1 MTVQPRKSATGLELG
16 LLGLDLRL
24 LTVADGNDVVGD
36 GSAAVEHALLGGGG
50 HVRGHD
56 HVVEIEQRTAGL
68 LNGLMLKDVQTGLE
82 QGAVLQAL
90 DQLVLLDE
98 GAARS

>member
-1 MTVQPRKSATGLELG
+1 MGACFLMYELPRKKRDRLELG

-36 GSAAVEHALLGGGG
+36 AGAAIEHALLGGGG
-50 HVRGHD
+50 HVRSHD

-82 QGAVLQAL
+82 QGAVLQAG
-90 DQLVLLDE
+90 DQLDSL
-98 GAARS
+98 